1 MKKSD
6 PKKVVFID
14 YLKPKNWFVLLLLII
29 ARLIAFFPIKVIQSF
44 GKITG
49 ILLYQIPSNRK
60 NVAKK
65 NIELCFPELSKDE
78 QMKLVKDHFI
88 CLGMGFFEVF
98 IARWKSE
105 KSIAKVTS
113 IEGLDILQKAVKKN
127 HGVILLSAHFTML
140 EASAF
145 IGRKSIAPG
154 VPEMIGMYRL
164 GDNSIINR
172 FFRNARLKSV
182 DSLITKFEIKSL
194 IKALK
199 AKKIVWYAS
208 DQNFIGK
215 NSIDV
220 NFFGQDAA
228 TTPAICRFVEMTDC
242 AVLPYFPKR
251 LENGDYILTVYPE
264 MNNED
269 CKNPEKFLQHFYDCL
284 ESHVLENKE
293 QYYWVHRRFKKQ
305 DSQIDPYVNQ

>member
-49 ILLYQIPSNRK
+49 KLLYQIPSNRK

-113 IEGLDILQKAVKKN
+113 IEGLDILQKAVKK
-127 HGVILLSAHFTML
+127 
-140 EASAF
+140 
-145 IGRKSIAPG
+145 KSW
-154 VPEMIGMYRL
+154 
-164 GDNSIINR
+164 GDPIECS
-172 FFRNARLKSV
+172 FYHV
-182 DSLITKFEIKSL
+182 
-194 IKALK
+194 
-199 AKKIVWYAS
+199 
-208 DQNFIGK
+208 G
-215 NSIDV
+215 
-220 NFFGQDAA
+220 GQC
-228 TTPAICRFVEMTDC
+228 I
-242 AVLPYFPKR
+242 
-251 LENGDYILTVYPE
+251 
-264 MNNED
+264 
-269 CKNPEKFLQHFYDCL
+269 
-284 ESHVLENKE
+284 
-293 QYYWVHRRFKKQ
+293 HR
-305 DSQIDPYVNQ
+305 

>member
-49 ILLYQIPSNRK
+49 KLLYQIPSNRK

-154 VPEMIGMYRL
+154 VPEMVGMYRL

-251 LENGDYILTVYPE
+251 LENGDYILTVYPK

-269 CKNPEKFLQHFYDCL
+269 CNNPEKFLQHFYDCL

-305 DSQIDPYVNQ
+305 DSQIDPYINQ